1 MRLLNYTSFYFFVVL
16 FMILIVW
23 AGSFYFI
30 MLDEIYDSMDDGLEN
45 QKLLV
50 LQKIEEDSTLLQK
63 KAFDEGNYLV
73 RKIPSSQ
80 ANLQT
85 DVYADT
91 LMYMQNEADF
101 EPVRML
107 LTAFEHK
114 GTYYHMK
121 VITSMVEE
129 DDLIEDLFFSLIF
142 LFLGLT
148 LSMLVLNNVVLKKI
162 WQPFYGLLDK
172 LQKFRLDEPMSFAPT
187 GSKIEEFQLLDSS
200 VRKLLTSNI
209 KTFNDQKQF
218 IENASHE
225 LQTPLA
231 ICLNKLELLAEFPQP
246 EEQLRLIGGVISSIE
261 RLIRLNKSLL
271 LLSRISN
278 QQFSGEEMVDFNEL
292 VVQVVEDFSDQS
304 TFKKITTSVDIRGDC
319 HHKMHPDLAQ
329 ILIVNLLKN
338 AMVHNFPLG
347 FVHIIVEDHSISF
360 ENSGKEVPLD
370 VVRIFERFYK
380 NEAKEN
386 STGLGLAIVKAIA
399 DLYQLGLKY
408 RYEKKHVFCLSFKN

>member
-1 MRLLNYTSFYFFVVL
+1 MKLLNYTSFYFFVVL

-63 KAFDEGNYLV
+63 TAFDEGNYLV

-91 LMYMQNEADF
+91 LMYMQNEEDF

-107 LTAFEHK
+107 LTAFEYK
-114 GTYYHMK
+114 GAYYQMK

-148 LSMLVLNNVVLKKI
+148 LSMLVLNNYVLRKI
-162 WQPFYGLLDK
+162 WHPFYGLLDK
-172 LQKFRLDEPMSFAPT
+172 VQNFRLDEPVSLTPT
-187 GSKIEEFQLLDSS
+187 DSKIEEFQLLDTS
-200 VRKLLTSNI
+200 VRKLLSSNI

-231 ICLNKLELLAEFPQP
+231 ICLNKLELLSEYPQE
-246 EEQLRLIGGVISSIE
+246 EEQLQLIGGVIASIE

-292 VVQVVEDFSDQS
+292 VLQVVEDFSDQS
-304 TFKKITTSVDIRGDC
+304 TFKKITTSVDIRGNFQ
-319 HHKMHPDLAQ
+319 HKMHSDLAQ
-329 ILIVNLLKN
+329 ILVVNLLKN
-338 AMVHNFPLG
+338 AMVHNFPMG
-347 FVHIIVEDHSISF
+347 FVHIIVEDHCITV
-360 ENSGKEVPLD
+360 ENSGKEEPLD
-370 VVRIFERFYK
+370 VSRIFERFYK

-399 DLYQLGLKY
+399 DLYQLDLNY
-408 RYEKKHVFCLSFKN
+408 RYEEKHIFFLFFQ